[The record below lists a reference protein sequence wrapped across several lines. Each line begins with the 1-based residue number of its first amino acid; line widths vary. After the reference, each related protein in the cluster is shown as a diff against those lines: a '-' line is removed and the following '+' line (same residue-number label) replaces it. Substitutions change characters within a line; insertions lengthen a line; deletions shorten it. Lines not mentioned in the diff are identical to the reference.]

1 MTSRDELVLK
11 GPHLLSAGITVN
23 KQSLPVLTTFSSMPK
38 RNVFRKSEAVN
49 SDGVSLHIFP
59 EDEET
64 KKLRIQFVQNTRRD
78 SMIPSSFSCICS
90 LHFSSGC
97 FKGNIVAN
105 SLGFS
110 TR

>member
-1 MTSRDELVLK
+1 
-11 GPHLLSAGITVN
+11 
-23 KQSLPVLTTFSSMPK
+23 MPK
-38 RNVFRKSEAVN
+38 RNVFGKSEAMN

-59 EDEET
+59 GDEKT
-64 KKLRIQFVQNTRRD
+64 KKLRIQFVQNTIRD

-97 FKGNIVAN
+97 FKATMVAN
-105 SLGFS
+105 SLGFG

>member
-1 MTSRDELVLK
+1 MTSWDELVLE

-38 RNVFRKSEAVN
+38 RNVLGKSEAVN
-49 SDGVSLHIFP
+49 SDGVSLHNFP
-59 EDEET
+59 EDEKT
-64 KKLRIQFVQNTRRD
+64 KKLRIQFVQNTRKD
-78 SMIPSSFSCICS
+78 SIIPSSFSCICS

-97 FKGNIVAN
+97 FTANMVAN
-105 SLGFS
+105 SLGFG

>member
-38 RNVFRKSEAVN
+38 RNVFGKSEAVN

-78 SMIPSSFSCICS
+78 SNNNNNNNN
-90 LHFSSGC
+90 HFIYSWLKHSV
-97 FKGNIVAN
+97 F
-105 SLGFS
+105 
-110 TR
+110 